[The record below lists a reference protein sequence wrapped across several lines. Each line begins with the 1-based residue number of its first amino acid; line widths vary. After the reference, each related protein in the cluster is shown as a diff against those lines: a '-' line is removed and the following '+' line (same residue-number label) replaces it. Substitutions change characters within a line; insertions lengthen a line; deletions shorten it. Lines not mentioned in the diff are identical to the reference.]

1 MSLAEEAKDD
11 MGRLCYLPTALE
23 ARSKYLRAV
32 VNEEL
37 ISTAKVTNKNR
48 WRSLAVPT
56 AISRTFPLLLTCVR

>member
-32 VNEEL
+32 VNEDL
-37 ISTAKVTNKNR
+37 ISTAKVTNKKIVGVHWWYQR
-48 WRSLAVPT
+48 
-56 AISRTFPLLLTCVR
+56 

>member
-1 MSLAEEAKDD
+1 

-48 WRSLAVPT
+48 WRSLVVPT
-56 AISRTFPLLLTCVR
+56 VISRKSQPLRTYVRLKC